1 MKVKK
6 LTKKIFYESSQMT
19 DNDKLESFIDCYA
32 TVQKKDIPECMKK
45 WEQIYQ
51 FYGSSSMYQGYEANL

>member
-19 DNDKLESFIDCYA
+19 DNDKSKFFA
-32 TVQKKDIPECMKK
+32 KDEK
-45 WEQIYQ
+45 
-51 FYGSSSMYQGYEANL
+51 